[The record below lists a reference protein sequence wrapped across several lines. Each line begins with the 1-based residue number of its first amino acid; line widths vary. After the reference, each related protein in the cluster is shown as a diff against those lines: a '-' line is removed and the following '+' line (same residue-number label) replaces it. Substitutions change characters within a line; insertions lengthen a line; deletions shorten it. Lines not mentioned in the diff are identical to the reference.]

1 MHLPLTLLA
10 LLIPSEPHSVLV
22 ERVAVERTLPEM
34 ALTVAAAEAAAEEPP
49 QKPSPR
55 PKPHPKPKPQPPKP
69 APDLC
74 PACGMG

>member
-10 LLIPSEPHSVLV
+10 LLTPSEPRSIAA
-22 ERVAVERTLPEM
+22 ERALPEM
-34 ALTVAAAEAAAEEPP
+34 ALTVLAPEAAAEEPP
-49 QKPSPR
+49 QKPNPR
-55 PKPHPKPKPQPPKP
+55 PKPQPKPKPQPPKP